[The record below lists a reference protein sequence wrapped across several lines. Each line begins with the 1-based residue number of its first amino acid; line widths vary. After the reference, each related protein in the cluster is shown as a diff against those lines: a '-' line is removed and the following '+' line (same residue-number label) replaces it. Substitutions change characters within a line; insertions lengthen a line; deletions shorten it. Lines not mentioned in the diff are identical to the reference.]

1 MAVYVADTHAL
12 VWYLGG
18 SPLLGDAA
26 RQAFDEVASGDGLV
40 IVPAISLAELVMMSE
55 KGRSAIDAI
64 LITAAIRAAPGF
76 ELRPLIPEVALSIR
90 ALTALPDIHDRLIVA
105 EALANNATLITRDQL
120 IVASGLVPT
129 LW

>member
-26 RQAFDEVASGDGLV
+26 RQAFDEVASGDGLL
-40 IVPAISLAELVMMSE
+40 IVPAICLAELVMMSE
-55 KGRSAIDAI
+55 KGRSAIDAT

-76 ELRPLIPEVALSIR
+76 ELRPLAPEVALSIR